1 MMDRKD
7 ITRALGGSLAGG
19 GFEGRGRRL
28 RLAWPN
34 LVWLVELDMVPRTER
49 LGISLGVCSAE
60 LASAGWPDRA
70 NDCPIIFYP
79 DAGGEPFGLDH
90 WRAWQA
96 LDAGSDLDDDARRLA
111 LSEIGEAIAGL
122 ANRVTTLEDLKQMAA
137 GGQLRGFVR
146 KDARV
151 LLEGGDMENGPMA

>member
-1 MMDRKD
+1 MMDRND
-7 ITRALGGSLAGG
+7 ITRVLGGPLAGG

-28 RLAWPN
+28 RLAWPGF
-34 LVWLVELDMVPRTER
+34 VWLVELDMVPRTDR
-49 LGISLGVCSAE
+49 LGVSLGVCPAE
-60 LASAGWPDRA
+60 LASAGWPERA

-96 LDAGSDLDDDARRLA
+96 LDAASDLADDARRLA

-122 ANRVTTLEDLKQMAA
+122 ANRVTTLEDLKQMAV

-146 KDARV
+146 KDARI
-151 LLEGGDMENGPMA
+151 LLEGGDIETGPTG